1 MRLPAAIDAARPS
14 IGGTASAI
22 EARAA
27 APPFPADHGL
37 SRGWSARGSIRSQG
51 NIPSEWRPP
60 KCPRQDGD
68 ANLGSK
74 EKSGALSQHNCR
86 PVVCSLAAGE
96 EIDMPY
102 TVQTEAARV
111 AIAHRERDAEIERIN
126 GQIDAR
132 LRELA
137 VAQGYVVGPNALVKL
152 ASDDV
157 VIRRLILEQ
166 VVREHV
172 CERLIS
178 GGYVPIIE
186 LGEPGEPARWRPP
199 DSISHD

>member
-1 MRLPAAIDAARPS
+1 
-14 IGGTASAI
+14 
-22 EARAA
+22 
-27 APPFPADHGL
+27 
-37 SRGWSARGSIRSQG
+37 
-51 NIPSEWRPP
+51 
-60 KCPRQDGD
+60 
-68 ANLGSK
+68 
-74 EKSGALSQHNCR
+74 
-86 PVVCSLAAGE
+86 
-96 EIDMPY
+96 MPY

-137 VAQGYVVGPNALVKL
+137 VAQGYVAGPDALVKL

-186 LGEPGEPARWRPP
+186 LGEPGRPARWRPP
-199 DSISHD
+199 EGIPHD